1 MRENNRKPIEKCR
14 KKLPQFTTMNVID
27 GQAGLVIYS
36 SLIFYSLTIDN
47 ILNIIVLLILAG
59 VTIAALSGP
68 NGILSNADKAKEQ
81 TAESGAREKIN
92 IAVAGSYDNTGRFD
106 SEKFKEEIQNMG
118 GTILAEDDST
128 ITVEM
133 DGYEAVVDKETGEII
148 SFEKSGGVRP
158 ELEYKL
164 YQTDGTEITDGKV
177 YDEMI
182 VTIKVT
188 NEEEIDTINSIIL
201 KDSDGTEI
209 TKEATITGDGNASFK
224 VTKGKTYT
232 AEVKGTTE
240 GIEKTG
246 TITIVIKE
254 APEDWAVT
262 TTSDS
267 EWYSYIDANA
277 GNGEIAVAKV
287 NAPKLTGGMTPI
299 KYVGSGSDTLTGSK
313 WANATTSDGSMF
325 VWIPRYAYKIT
336 SGYHQ
341 SGTDT
346 TGGTIEIKFLKGTTN
361 EFLDGSGTAE
371 TDPSKITYTG
381 DVQNEWLVH
390 PAFTDVEENG
400 GWDTPL
406 EGFWVGKF
414 ETTVSYTEGD
424 AIKVTVKP
432 GANSLVGMTV
442 NEQYKVGKSATFGEE
457 SSELIGSHMAKNSEW
472 GAVAYLSHSSYGL
485 DGVEIEQN
493 TKRSITGGLSS
504 TSDSKSTIYTTNAGQ
519 STTGNAYGVYDMSGG
534 AYECT
539 ASYVNCSG
547 DSFSGLGNT
556 AEDIYNASN
565 PGESSKYKTV
575 YEASDQNSYN
585 LAAEKKGDGVYETSN
600 SLSLT
605 GSWFGACSYFPGARF
620 PFFVRGGYYN
630 ISIAGVFYFENYYG
644 LGGSDYSFRVALA
657 F

>member
-1 MRENNRKPIEKCR
+1 M
-14 KKLPQFTTMNVID
+14 KKIYESRGITLI
-27 GQAGLVIYS
+27 ALVI
-36 SLIFYSLTIDN
+36 T
-47 ILNIIVLLILAG
+47 IIVLLILAG

-68 NGILSNADKAKEQ
+68 NGILSNANKAREQ
-81 TAESGAREKIN
+81 TTESGAREKIN
-92 IAVAGSYDNTGRFD
+92 IAVAGSYDNTGSFD

-254 APEDWAVT
+254 VPEDWIAT

-267 EWYSYIDANA
+267 EWYSYGGDL
-277 GNGEIAVAKV
+277 V

-299 KYVGSGSDTLTGSK
+299 KYVGAGSDTQTGSK

-400 GWDTPL
+400 GWDTQL
-406 EGFWVGKF
+406 EGIWIGKF
-414 ETTVSYTEGD
+414 ETTGEYTDGD
-424 AIKVTVKP
+424 ASKVTVKP
-432 GANSLVGMTV
+432 GENSLVNMTI
-442 NEQYKVGKSATFGEE
+442 NEKYKAGKSATFGEA

-472 GAVAYLSHSSYGL
+472 GAVAYLSQSSYGL
-485 DGVEIEQN
+485 NGKEIERN
-493 TKRSITGGLSS
+493 TNSSYITGGSS
-504 TSDSKSTIYTTNAGQ
+504 TKATIYTTNAGQ

-534 AYECT
+534 AIERT
-539 ASYVNCSG
+539 ASYVNYSSS
-547 DSFSGLGNT
+547 SFNTDYTGNT

-575 YEASDQNSYN
+575 YKASGTDRESSYN
-585 LAAEKKGDGVYETSN
+585 LAAGKKGDGVYETSN
-600 SLSLT
+600 NYQSNN
-605 GSWFGACSYFPGARF
+605 SWFGAYSYFPNTSY
-620 PFFVRGGYYN
+620 PFFIRGGYYN
-630 ISIAGVFYFENYYG
+630 DNSAGVIYFSNSIG
-644 LGGSDYSFRVALA
+644 TANSNNSFRVVLSG
-657 F
+657 

>member
-1 MRENNRKPIEKCR
+1 MKSTKKYQVKTNNGIT
-14 KKLPQFTTMNVID
+14 LI
-27 GQAGLVIYS
+27 ALVI
-36 SLIFYSLTIDN
+36 TI
-47 ILNIIVLLILAG
+47 IILLILAG

-68 NGILSNADKAKEQ
+68 NGILSNANKAKEQ

-92 IAVAGSYDNTGRFD
+92 IAVIGSYDKTGRFD
-106 SEKFKEEIQNMG
+106 SEQFKEEIQNMG
-118 GTILAEDDST
+118 GTIIGEDDST

-133 DGYEAVVDKETGEII
+133 DGYEAVVDKESGEII
-148 SFEKSGGVRP
+148 SIEKSGGVTP
-158 ELEYKL
+158 KLEYKL

-188 NEEEIDTINSIIL
+188 NKEEIDTINSIIL
-201 KDSDGTEI
+201 KDSEGTEI
-209 TKEATITGDGNASFK
+209 TKEGTITGDGEASFK

-254 APEDWAVT
+254 TPEDWIVT

-277 GNGEIAVAKV
+277 GNGETAVAKV

-299 KYVGSGSDTLTGSK
+299 KYVGSGSSTLTGSK
-313 WANATTSDGSMF
+313 WANAITSDGSMF

-341 SGTDT
+341 SGTAT

-371 TDPSKITYTG
+371 TDPSKITYTE

-390 PAFTDVEENG
+390 PAFTDVPANG
-400 GWDTPL
+400 GWDTQL
-406 EGFWVGKF
+406 EGIWVGKF
-414 ETTVSYTEGD
+414 ETTGS
-424 AIKVTVKP
+424 KSSLTVKP
-432 GANSLVGMTV
+432 GRSSLSMMTI
-442 NEQYKVGKSATFGEE
+442 NEQYKAGKSATFGEE

-472 GAVAYLSHSSYGL
+472 GAVAYLSQSSYGL
-485 DGVEIEQN
+485 NGKEIERN
-493 TKRSITGGLSS
+493 SNNITGGSS
-504 TSDSKSTIYTTNAGQ
+504 TESEIYTTNAGQ

-534 AYECT
+534 GYET
-539 ASYVNCSG
+539 TSNYVNYG
-547 DSFSGLGNT
+547 G
-556 AEDIYNASN
+556 NASSLSTN
-565 PGESSKYKTV
+565 GGTSPGDMYGADTVEQSTSTKYKTV
-575 YEASDQNSYN
+575 YEASGTSTQSSYN
-585 LAAEKKGDGVYETSN
+585 LAAGKKGDGVYETSN
-600 SLSLT
+600 DYDSSSN
-605 GSWFGACSYFPGARF
+605 SWFGVDSWFPNTDN
-620 PFFVRGGYYN
+620 PFFIRGGDYDD
-630 ISIAGVFYFENYYG
+630 IGVGMFGFNYIHGNKY
-644 LGGSDYSFRVALA
+644 SYSSFRVALA
-657 F
+657 N

>member
-1 MRENNRKPIEKCR
+1 MQIA
-14 KKLPQFTTMNVID
+14 KKHLKSNKGITLI
-27 GQAGLVIYS
+27 ALVI
-36 SLIFYSLTIDN
+36 TIV
-47 ILNIIVLLILAG
+47 VLLILAG

-68 NGILSNADKAKEQ
+68 NGILSNANKAKEQ

-92 IAVAGSYDNTGRFD
+92 IAVSGSYDRTGRFD
-106 SEKFKEEIQNMG
+106 LEKFKEEIQNMG

-133 DGYEAVVDKETGEII
+133 DGYEAVVNKETGEII
-148 SFEKSGGVRP
+148 SIEKSGGVRP

-164 YQTDGTEITDGKV
+164 YKTDGTEITDGKV

-188 NEEEIDTINSIIL
+188 NKEEIDTINSIIL
-201 KDSDGTEI
+201 KDSEGTEI
-209 TKEATITGDGNASFK
+209 TKEATITGDGDASFK

-277 GNGEIAVAKV
+277 GNSETAVAKV
-287 NAPKLTGGMTPI
+287 NAPKLIGGMTPI
-299 KYVGSGSDTLTGSK
+299 KYVGSGSSTLTGSK
-313 WANATTSDGSMF
+313 WANAITSDGSMF

-341 SGTDT
+341 RET
-346 TGGTIEIKFLKGTTN
+346 GTIEIKFLKGTTN

-371 TDPSKITYTG
+371 TDPSKITYTE
-381 DVQNEWLVH
+381 DSQDQWLVH

-400 GWDTPL
+400 GWDTQL
-406 EGFWVGKF
+406 EGIWVGKF
-414 ETTVSYTEGD
+414 ETTGEYTNGD
-424 AIKVTVKP
+424 ASKVTVKP
-432 GANSLVGMTV
+432 GEHSLVNMTI
-442 NEQYKVGKSATFGEE
+442 NEQYKAGKSATFGEA

-472 GAVAYLSHSSYGL
+472 GAVAYLSQSSYGL
-485 DGVEIEQN
+485 NGKEIERN
-493 TKRSITGGLSS
+493 REVYITGGSS
-504 TSDSKSTIYTTNAGQ
+504 TKSRIYTTNAGQ

-534 AYECT
+534 AVERI
-539 ASYVNCSG
+539 ASYVNYSS
-547 DSFSGLGNT
+547 DSFNTDYTGNT

-575 YEASDQNSYN
+575 YEAGTSTQNSYN
-585 LAAEKKGDGVYETSN
+585 LAAGKKGDGVYETSN
-600 SLSLT
+600 GYSYS
-605 GSWFGACSYFPGARF
+605 SDAWFGAYSGF
-620 PFFVRGGYYN
+620 PFTSSPFFDRGGRFDT
-630 ISIAGVFYFENYYG
+630 SSVGVFNFSNSYADA
-644 LGGSDYSFRVALA
+644 GSDDSFRVVLSG
-657 F
+657 

>member
-1 MRENNRKPIEKCR
+1 MKSRTKSQLKPNNGIT
-14 KKLPQFTTMNVID
+14 LI
-27 GQAGLVIYS
+27 ALVI
-36 SLIFYSLTIDN
+36 T
-47 ILNIIVLLILAG
+47 IIVLLILAG

-68 NGILSNADKAKEQ
+68 NGILSNANKAKEQ

-92 IAVAGSYDNTGRFD
+92 IAVIGSYDKTGRFD

-118 GTILAEDDST
+118 GSILAEDDST

-148 SFEKSGGVRP
+148 SIEKSGGVRP

-164 YQTDGTEITDGKV
+164 YKTDGTEITDGKV

-188 NEEEIDTINSIIL
+188 NKEEIDTINSIIL
-201 KDSDGTEI
+201 KDSEGTEI
-209 TKEATITGDGNASFK
+209 TKEATITGDGDASFK

-277 GNGEIAVAKV
+277 GNSETAVAKV
-287 NAPKLTGGMTPI
+287 NAPKLIGGMTPI
-299 KYVGSGSDTLTGSK
+299 KYVGSGSSTLTGSK
-313 WANATTSDGSMF
+313 WANAITSDGSMF
-325 VWIPRYAYKIT
+325 VWIPRYAYRIT

-371 TDPSKITYTG
+371 TDPSKITYTE
-381 DVQNEWLVH
+381 DSQDQWLVH

-400 GWDTPL
+400 GWDTQL
-406 EGFWVGKF
+406 EGIWVGKF
-414 ETTVSYTEGD
+414 ETTGGYIDGNAS
-424 AIKVTVKP
+424 KVTVKP
-432 GANSLVGMTV
+432 GENSLVNMKI
-442 NEQYKVGKSATFGEE
+442 NKQYKAGKSATFGEA

-472 GAVAYLSHSSYGL
+472 GAVAYLSQSSYGL
-485 DGVEIEQN
+485 NGVEIGQN
-493 TKRSITGGLSS
+493 TGGYITGGSS
-504 TSDSKSTIYTTNAGQ
+504 TKSVIYTTNARQ

-534 AYECT
+534 AYERT
-539 ASYVNCSG
+539 ANYVNYDSG
-547 DSFSGLGNT
+547 SFTNGGST
-556 AEDIYNASN
+556 EEDLYNASN

-575 YEASDQNSYN
+575 YEASGTSQSNSYT
-585 LAAEKKGDGVYETSN
+585 LAAGKKGDGVYETSN
-600 SLSLT
+600 QYSSSS
-605 GSWFGACSYFPGARF
+605 GSWFGAYSYFPYTSG
-620 PFFVRGGYYN
+620 PFFNRGGNYGSSN
-630 ISIAGVFYFENYYG
+630 AGVFYFG
-644 LGGSDYSFRVALA
+644 SHFGGAYPYHSFRVVLGG
-657 F
+657 

>member
-1 MRENNRKPIEKCR
+1 MV
-14 KKLPQFTTMNVID
+14 F
-27 GQAGLVIYS
+27 
-36 SLIFYSLTIDN
+36 
-47 ILNIIVLLILAG
+47 IVG

-68 NGILSNADKAKEQ
+68 NGILSNANKAKEQ

-92 IAVAGSYDNTGRFD
+92 IAVIGSYDKTGRFD

-118 GTILAEDDST
+118 GSILAEDDST

-148 SFEKSGGVRP
+148 SIEKSGGVRP

-164 YQTDGTEITDGKV
+164 YKTDGTEITDGKV

-188 NEEEIDTINSIIL
+188 NKEEIDTINSIIL
-201 KDSDGTEI
+201 KDSEGTEI
-209 TKEATITGDGNASFK
+209 SKEATITGDGNASFK
-224 VTKGKTYT
+224 VTKGKTYI

-254 APEDWAVT
+254 APAEWIAT
-262 TTSDS
+262 TKTDS
-267 EWYSYIDANA
+267 EWYSYGGDS
-277 GNGEIAVAKV
+277 V

-299 KYVGSGSDTLTGSK
+299 KYTGTVDSENK
-313 WANATTSDGSMF
+313 WANAITSDGSMF

-390 PAFTDVEENG
+390 PAFTDVPENS
-400 GWDTPL
+400 GWDTQL
-406 EGFWVGKF
+406 EGIWVGKF
-414 ETTVSYTEGD
+414 ETTGEYTEGD
-424 AIKVTVKP
+424 ASKVTVKP
-432 GANSLVGMTV
+432 GESSLVSMTV
-442 NEQYKVGKSATFGEE
+442 NEQYKAGKSATFGEE

-472 GAVAYLSHSSYGL
+472 GAVAYLSQSSYGL
-485 DGVEIEQN
+485 NGKEIERN
-493 TKRSITGGLSS
+493 SNNITGGSS
-504 TSDSKSTIYTTNAGQ
+504 TESEIYTTNAGQ

-534 AYECT
+534 GYET
-539 ASYVNCSG
+539 TSNYVNYG
-547 DSFSGLGNT
+547 G
-556 AEDIYNASN
+556 NASSLSTN
-565 PGESSKYKTV
+565 GGTSPGDMYGADTVEQSTSTKYKTV
-575 YEASDQNSYN
+575 YEASGTSTQSSYN
-585 LAAEKKGDGVYETSN
+585 LAAGKKGDGVYETSN
-600 SLSLT
+600 DYDSSSN
-605 GSWFGACSYFPGARF
+605 SWFGVDSWFPNTDN
-620 PFFVRGGYYN
+620 PFFIRGGDYDD
-630 ISIAGVFYFENYYG
+630 IGVGMFGFNYIHGNKY
-644 LGGSDYSFRVALA
+644 SYSSFRVALA
-657 F
+657 N

>member
-1 MRENNRKPIEKCR
+1 MQIA
-14 KKLPQFTTMNVID
+14 KKHLKSNKGITLI
-27 GQAGLVIYS
+27 ALVI
-36 SLIFYSLTIDN
+36 TIV
-47 ILNIIVLLILAG
+47 VLLILAG

-68 NGILSNADKAKEQ
+68 NGILSNANKAKEQ

-92 IAVAGSYDNTGRFD
+92 IAVIGSYDKTGRFD

-118 GTILAEDDST
+118 GTIMGEDDST

-148 SFEKSGGVRP
+148 SIEKSGGVRP

-188 NEEEIDTINSIIL
+188 NKEEIDTINSIIL

-209 TKEATITGDGNASFK
+209 TKEGTITGDGNASFK
-224 VTKGKTYT
+224 VEKGKTYT

-277 GNGEIAVAKV
+277 GNSETAVAKV
-287 NAPKLTGGMTPI
+287 NAPKLIGGMTPI
-299 KYVGSGSDTLTGSK
+299 KYVGSGSSTLTGSK
-313 WANATTSDGSMF
+313 WANAITSDGSMF

-341 SGTDT
+341 SGTT

-371 TDPSKITYTG
+371 TDPSNITYTE
-381 DVQNEWLVH
+381 DSQDQWLVH

-400 GWDTPL
+400 GWDTQL
-406 EGFWVGKF
+406 EGIWVGKF
-414 ETTVSYTEGD
+414 ETTGEYTDGN
-424 AIKVTVKP
+424 ASKVTVKP
-432 GANSLVGMTV
+432 GENSLVNMTI
-442 NEQYKVGKSATFGEE
+442 NEQYKAGKSATFGEA

-472 GAVAYLSHSSYGL
+472 GAVAYLSQSSYGL
-485 DGVEIEQN
+485 NGKEIERN
-493 TKRSITGGLSS
+493 TNSSYITGGSS
-504 TSDSKSTIYTTNAGQ
+504 TKATIYTTNAGQ

-534 AYECT
+534 AIERT
-539 ASYVNCSG
+539 ASYVNYSSS
-547 DSFSGLGNT
+547 SFNTDYTGNT

-575 YEASDQNSYN
+575 YKASGTDRESSYN
-585 LAAEKKGDGVYETSN
+585 LAAGKKGDGVYETSN
-600 SLSLT
+600 NYQNT
-605 GSWFGACSYFPGARF
+605 NSWFGAYSYFPRTSY
-620 PFFVRGGYYN
+620 PFFHRGGYYN
-630 ISIAGVFYFENYYG
+630 ISNAGVFYFNSNN
-644 LGGSDYSFRVALA
+644 GSAYSGISFRVVLGG
-657 F
+657 

>member
-1 MRENNRKPIEKCR
+1 
-14 KKLPQFTTMNVID
+14 
-27 GQAGLVIYS
+27 
-36 SLIFYSLTIDN
+36 
-47 ILNIIVLLILAG
+47 
-59 VTIAALSGP
+59 
-68 NGILSNADKAKEQ
+68 
-81 TAESGAREKIN
+81 
-92 IAVAGSYDNTGRFD
+92 
-106 SEKFKEEIQNMG
+106 MG

-148 SFEKSGGVRP
+148 SIEKSGGVRP

-164 YQTDGTEITDGKV
+164 YKTDGTEITDGKV

-188 NEEEIDTINSIIL
+188 NKEEIDTINSIIL
-201 KDSDGTEI
+201 KDSEGTEI
-209 TKEATITGDGNASFK
+209 TKEGTITGDGNASFK

-254 APEDWAVT
+254 TPEDWIVT

-277 GNGEIAVAKV
+277 GNGETAVAKV

-381 DVQNEWLVH
+381 DSQNQWLVH
-390 PAFTDVEENG
+390 PAFTSVPENG
-400 GWDTPL
+400 GWDTEL
-406 EGFWVGKF
+406 EGIWIGKF
-414 ETTVSYTEGD
+414 ETTGEYTVGD
-424 AIKVTVKP
+424 ASKITVKP
-432 GANSLVGMTV
+432 GQYSLRNMML
-442 NEQYKVGKSATFGEE
+442 NYQYKAGKSATFGEE

-472 GAVAYLSHSSYGL
+472 GAVAYLSQSSYGL
-485 DGVEIEQN
+485 NGTEIKQH
-493 TKRSITGGLSS
+493 TADKKITGGLL
-504 TSDSKSTIYTTNAGQ
+504 SDYGLSEIYTTNAGQ

-534 AYECT
+534 TYERT
-539 ASYVNCSG
+539 ASYVNYGSSSTILRTNGGTFSG
-547 DSFSGLGNT
+547 DLYGADTTEQSTST
-556 AEDIYNASN
+556 
-565 PGESSKYKTV
+565 KYKTV
-575 YEASDQNSYN
+575 YKASETDIGDSYN
-585 LAAEKKGDGVYETSN
+585 LAAEKKGDGIYETSN
-600 SLSLT
+600 RYDTFSS
-605 GSWFGACSYFPGARF
+605 SWFEAESRFSDTQF
-620 PFFVRGGYYN
+620 PFFTRGRYFGDN
-630 ISIAGVFYFENYYG
+630 HAGIFAFSGANGESNHANT
-644 LGGSDYSFRVALA
+644 FRMVLA

>member
-1 MRENNRKPIEKCR
+1 MKRT
-14 KKLPQFTTMNVID
+14 KKSQLKQNKGIT
-27 GQAGLVIYS
+27 
-36 SLIFYSLTIDN
+36 LIALIIT
-47 ILNIIVLLILAG
+47 IIVLLILAG

-68 NGILSNADKAKEQ
+68 NGILSNANKAKEQ

-92 IAVAGSYDNTGRFD
+92 IAVIGSYDKTGRFD

-118 GTILAEDDST
+118 GSILAEDDST

-148 SFEKSGGVRP
+148 SIEKSGGVRP

-164 YQTDGTEITDGKV
+164 YKTDGTEITDGKV

-188 NEEEIDTINSIIL
+188 NKEEIDTINSIIL
-201 KDSDGTEI
+201 KDSEGTEI
-209 TKEATITGDGNASFK
+209 TKEGTITGDGDASFK

-254 APEDWAVT
+254 TPEDWIVT

-277 GNGEIAVAKV
+277 GNGETAVAKV

-299 KYVGSGSDTLTGSK
+299 KYVGSGSSTLTGSK

-381 DVQNEWLVH
+381 DSQDQWLVH

-400 GWDTPL
+400 GWDTQL
-406 EGFWVGKF
+406 EGIWVGKF
-414 ETTVSYTEGD
+414 ETTGEYTNGD
-424 AIKVTVKP
+424 ASKVTVKP
-432 GANSLVGMTV
+432 GENSLVNMTI
-442 NEQYKVGKSATFGEE
+442 NEQYKAGKSATFGEA

-472 GAVAYLSHSSYGL
+472 GAVAYLSQSSYGL
-485 DGVEIEQN
+485 NGKEIERN
-493 TKRSITGGLSS
+493 SEECITGGSS
-504 TSDSKSTIYTTNAGQ
+504 TKATIYTTNAGQ

-534 AYECT
+534 AYERI
-539 ASYVNCSG
+539 ANYVNYDSG
-547 DSFSGLGNT
+547 SFTNGGST
-556 AEDIYNASN
+556 KEDLYNASN

-575 YEASDQNSYN
+575 YEASGTSQSSSYN
-585 LAAEKKGDGVYETSN
+585 LAAGKKGDGVYEKSN
-600 SLSLT
+600 HYNSSS
-605 GSWFGACSYFPGARF
+605 GSWFGAYSNFPYASI
-620 PFFVRGGYYN
+620 PFFYRGGYYAN
-630 ISIAGVFYFENYYG
+630 SNAGVFYFYSSYG
-644 LGGSDYSFRVALA
+644 NAYSNYSFRVVLVP
-657 F
+657 

>member
-1 MRENNRKPIEKCR
+1 MKSRTKSQLKPNNGIT
-14 KKLPQFTTMNVID
+14 LI
-27 GQAGLVIYS
+27 ALVI
-36 SLIFYSLTIDN
+36 T
-47 ILNIIVLLILAG
+47 IIVLLILAG

-68 NGILSNADKAKEQ
+68 SGILSNANKAKEQ
-81 TAESGAREKIN
+81 TVEAGAREKIN
-92 IAVAGSYDNTGRFD
+92 IAAAGSYDKTGRFD

-118 GTILAEDDST
+118 GSIVAEDDST

-148 SFEKSGGVRP
+148 SIEKSGGVRP

-164 YQTDGTEITDGKV
+164 YKTNGTEITDGKV

-209 TKEATITGDGNASFK
+209 TKEATITGDGDASFK

-254 APEDWAVT
+254 TPEDWIVT

-267 EWYSYIDANA
+267 EWYSYIDANS
-277 GNGEIAVAKV
+277 GNSETAVAKV

-299 KYVGSGSDTLTGSK
+299 KYVGSGSSTLTGSK

-341 SGTDT
+341 SGTAT

-361 EFLDGSGTAE
+361 EFLDGSGAAE
-371 TDPSKITYTG
+371 TDPSKITYTE
-381 DVQNEWLVH
+381 DSQDQWLVH

-400 GWDTPL
+400 GWDTQL
-406 EGFWVGKF
+406 EGIWVGKF
-414 ETTVSYTEGD
+414 ETTGEYTDGD
-424 AIKVTVKP
+424 ASKVTVKP
-432 GANSLVGMTV
+432 GANSLVSMTI
-442 NEQYKVGKSATFGEE
+442 NNQYKAGKSATFREE

-472 GAVAYLSHSSYGL
+472 GAVAYLSQSSYGL
-485 DGVEIEQN
+485 NGKEIERN
-493 TKRSITGGLSS
+493 TNSSYITGGSS
-504 TSDSKSTIYTTNAGQ
+504 TKATIYTTNAGQ

-534 AYECT
+534 AYEYT
-539 ASYVNCSG
+539 ANYVNYRSNSSNLSTNGGTLVG
-547 DSFSGLGNT
+547 DLYGADTTEQSTST
-556 AEDIYNASN
+556 
-565 PGESSKYKTV
+565 KYKMV
-575 YEASDQNSYN
+575 YEASGTNQYNSYK
-585 LAAEKKGDGVYETSN
+585 LAAGKKGDGVYETSN
-600 SLSLT
+600 RYNSSY
-605 GSWFGACSYFPGARF
+605 GSWFGAYSAFPDTSY
-620 PFFVRGGYYN
+620 PFFVRGGSCN
-630 ISIAGVFYFENYYG
+630 NSNAGRFYFYNFNGGNYNT
-644 LGGSDYSFRVALA
+644 YSFRVVLA

>member
-1 MRENNRKPIEKCR
+1 MKSRTKSQLKPNNGIT
-14 KKLPQFTTMNVID
+14 LI
-27 GQAGLVIYS
+27 ALVI
-36 SLIFYSLTIDN
+36 TI
-47 ILNIIVLLILAG
+47 IILLILAG

-68 NGILSNADKAKEQ
+68 NGILSNANKAKEQ

-92 IAVAGSYDNTGRFD
+92 IAVIGSYDKTGRFD
-106 SEKFKEEIQNMG
+106 SEQFKEEIQNMG
-118 GTILAEDDST
+118 GSIVAEDDST

-148 SFEKSGGVRP
+148 SIEKSGGVRP

-188 NEEEIDTINSIIL
+188 NKEEIDTINSIIL
-201 KDSDGTEI
+201 KDSEGTEI
-209 TKEATITGDGNASFK
+209 TKEGTITGDGDASFK

-254 APEDWAVT
+254 TPEDWIVT

-277 GNGEIAVAKV
+277 GNGETAVAKV

-299 KYVGSGSDTLTGSK
+299 KYVGAGSDTLTGSK

-371 TDPSKITYTG
+371 TDPSKITYTE
-381 DVQNEWLVH
+381 DSQDQWLVH

-400 GWDTPL
+400 GWDTQL
-406 EGFWVGKF
+406 EGIWVGKF
-414 ETTVSYTEGD
+414 ETTGEYTDGD
-424 AIKVTVKP
+424 ASKVTVKP
-432 GANSLVGMTV
+432 GANSLVSMTI
-442 NEQYKVGKSATFGEE
+442 NNQYKAGKSATFREE

-472 GAVAYLSHSSYGL
+472 GAVAYLSQSSYGL
-485 DGVEIEQN
+485 NGKEIERN
-493 TKRSITGGLSS
+493 SEGYITGGSS
-504 TSDSKSTIYTTNAGQ
+504 TKATIYTTNAGQ

-534 AYECT
+534 ALERT
-539 ASYVNCSG
+539 ANYVNYDIGFFRNGGS
-547 DSFSGLGNT
+547 T
-556 AEDIYNASN
+556 EEDLYNASN

-575 YEASDQNSYN
+575 YEASGTSQSSSYN
-585 LAAEKKGDGVYETSN
+585 LAAGKKGDGVYETSN
-600 SLSLT
+600 NYINT
-605 GSWFGACSYFPGARF
+605 NSWFGADSNFPTTIY
-620 PFFVRGGYYN
+620 PFFQRGGYFHYN
-630 ISIAGVFYFENYYG
+630 NAGVFYFYYNDG
-644 LGGSDYSFRVALA
+644 RANSTYSFRVVLVP
-657 F
+657 